1 MGGSATSLRT
11 LVGAVLEYET
21 LERAVRVL
29 SSDEIY
35 EVAKRFELDS
45 RRVKLLP
52 AGVLLLEKFSQ
63 MLGQP
68 LQIGKGGL
76 REGIIL
82 TLLNGKQ
89 NGSQAKLA
97 A

>member
-1 MGGSATSLRT
+1 
-11 LVGAVLEYET
+11 
-21 LERAVRVL
+21 
-29 SSDEIY
+29 
-35 EVAKRFELDS
+35 
-45 RRVKLLP
+45 
-52 AGVLLLEKFSQ
+52 VLLLEKFSQ

-82 TLLNGKQ
+82 TLLNGNQ
-89 NGSQAKLA
+89 NGSAAKLA

>member
-1 MGGSATSLRT
+1 
-11 LVGAVLEYET
+11 
-21 LERAVRVL
+21 
-29 SSDEIY
+29 
-35 EVAKRFELDS
+35 
-45 RRVKLLP
+45 VKLLP

-63 MLGQP
+63 MLGRP

-82 TLLNGKQ
+82 TLLNGKAD
-89 NGSQAKLA
+89 GPPKALA

>member
-1 MGGSATSLRT
+1 
-11 LVGAVLEYET
+11 
-21 LERAVRVL
+21 
-29 SSDEIY
+29 
-35 EVAKRFELDS
+35 
-45 RRVKLLP
+45 
-52 AGVLLLEKFSQ
+52 VLLLEKLSE

-82 TLLNGKQ
+82 DLLTEGA
-89 NGSQAKLA
+89 NGSSEALA